1 MVGPGPNTLKSKHL
15 IQDIIFVILDV
26 TDFLV
31 KKQQSLNTGANK
43 KKLLMTS
50 KFMNYNRKG
59 GGTFLQAKG
68 HILFLKCQFFELQ
81 TSGDSTLSQ

>member
-1 MVGPGPNTLKSKHL
+1 MKCLAQGLTQSKHL
-15 IQDIIFVILDV
+15 IQGIIFVILDV

-50 KFMNYNRKG
+50 KFMNYNRRG
-59 GGTFLQAKG
+59 WG
-68 HILFLKCQFFELQ
+68 HLPPGQRSRSVSKMPIVWIIDL
-81 TSGDSTLSQ
+81 GDSTLSQ